1 MEAELIKG
9 YEQKKKKE
17 KKNIMNFSADSLVF
31 DWPACGPD
39 HREVSSQIS
48 ELSITVRY

>member
-1 MEAELIKG
+1 
-9 YEQKKKKE
+9 
-17 KKNIMNFSADSLVF
+17 MNFSADSLVF

-48 ELSITVRY
+48 GLSIMVLYELFTDIRFADIVQTIIDR